1 VSGAKLSVSRAL
13 AVTILQCLWLPG
25 AHAQA
30 ADTERIT
37 EQVSKQKAIYD
48 SREVERPSGYV
59 IDRSLLAYVHALTAE
74 FRRSLASLGGA
85 DRWLDIGAGEG
96 RAVLDYLA
104 SKYEAVLQGPQQR
117 NGQKAQV
124 VAMSIEDRRTPQWHE
139 AAANREPKHVQY
151 LFGKRLRDYSS
162 EEIGQFQ
169 VITDVMGGFSYA
181 QDLSLFME
189 KTLGFLTVNGSFY
202 TVLQDVRSEDGANKP
217 YYPNASYLTEIKNPD
232 GSEVRMCSWLKSITC
247 AEVICEFQSEWTPPV
262 ERYHIKKTCGD
273 VRVPALTMTHFEAG
287 TPPERKFVLKNP
299 LASTLAGAQ

>member
-1 VSGAKLSVSRAL
+1 MSGAKLIVSRAL
-13 AVTILQCLWLPG
+13 ALLILQSLWLPA

-30 ADTERIT
+30 AGAAPFNE
-37 EQVSKQKAIYD
+37 EVSKQRAIYD
-48 SREVERPSGYV
+48 SREAERPSGYV
-59 IDRSLLAYVHALTAE
+59 IDRSLLAYIHALAAE

-104 SKYEAVLQGPQQR
+104 AKYDVVLQGPPQR
-117 NGQKAQV
+117 SGQKAQV
-124 VAMSIEDRRTPQWHE
+124 VAMSIEDRRTHQWHE
-139 AAANREPKHVQY
+139 ATASHEPKQIQY
-151 LFGKRLRDYSS
+151 LFGKRLREYSP

-202 TVLQDVRSEDGANKP
+202 TVLQDVRSAEGSNKP
-217 YYPNASYLTEIKNPD
+217 YYPNASYLTEIRNPD

-247 AEVICEFQSEWTPPV
+247 VEVVCEFQPDWTPPI
-262 ERYHIKKTCGD
+262 ERYQIKKTCGD
-273 VRVPALTMTHFEAG
+273 VRVPALSLTHFAAG
-287 TPPERKFVLKNP
+287 TPPERKFALKNP
-299 LASTLAGAQ
+299 LPPTLAGAH